1 MPPTV
6 SGLLNYLAASPSPY
20 HAVRSAAD
28 RLYEAGWQRL
38 DLRDSWTNLPDRA
51 YVASGGA
58 LIAWNRPGTRP
69 VSAGF
74 RIVGAHTDSPNLR
87 LKPRP
92 DTGSMGWR
100 QLAIEIYGG
109 ALLNSWLDRDL
120 GLSGR
125 VVTGTD
131 VHLVH
136 LNDPIAR
143 VPQLAIHLDR
153 DVNDKGVLLDKQQH
167 LTPIWGVGPTT
178 EGDFSRWLAG
188 HLGLRPTDILS
199 WDLMFHDLSAPALL
213 GPDQDLIA
221 SARLDN
227 LVSCWCALEA
237 LLSAE
242 PTDAGTPLICLFDH
256 EEVGSESATGAAGPL
271 LQAVLE
277 RLCQSTR
284 DDATFRRSLAASVCV
299 SSDMA
304 HAVHPNYPERHEAAH
319 RPLPNAGPVIKVNAN
334 QRYATDA
341 VTHAM
346 FLRACETAGV
356 PSQVF
361 VSKNSMP
368 CGSTIGP
375 ITATRLGIPTVDVG
389 CAQLSMHSA
398 RELCG
403 AADPAMMVAALGAF
417 LVDARGVASCRRDGH
432 YGRML
437 YASAD
442 PSSDLRGVVSVD
454 PDVAVGQVAAV
465 RRKRAIGY

>member
-1 MPPTV
+1 MPPHL
-6 SGLLNYLAASPSPY
+6 SDLLNYLAASPSPY
-20 HAVRSAAD
+20 HAVRVASD
-28 RLYEAGWQRL
+28 RLDQAGWVRL
-38 DLRDSWTNLPDRA
+38 QVRDAWTDLPERA
-51 YVASGGA
+51 YVAVGGA
-58 LIAWNRPGTRP
+58 LIAWNRPGATP

-87 LKPRP
+87 LKPHP

-100 QLAIEIYGG
+100 QLAVEIYGG

-125 VVTGTD
+125 VVTRDET
-131 VHLVH
+131 HLVH
-136 LNDPIAR
+136 VNEPIAR

-153 DVNDKGVLLDKQQH
+153 DVNDKGVQLDKQQH
-167 LTPIWGVGPTT
+167 LTPIWGLGPTT
-178 EGDFSRWLAG
+178 EGDFSLWLSG
-188 HLGLRPTDILS
+188 HLGVRSTDILS
-199 WDLMFHDLSAPALL
+199 WDLMFHDITAPALL
-213 GPDQDLIA
+213 GPAQDLIA

-237 LLSAE
+237 LVTVE
-242 PTDAGTPLICLFDH
+242 PTDAVTPLVCLFDH

-277 RLCQSTR
+277 RLTH
-284 DDATFRRSLAASVCV
+284 ATNDNAAFRRSMASSVCV

-304 HAVHPNYPERHEAAH
+304 HAVHPNYPERHEPAH

-341 VTHAM
+341 LTHAM
-346 FLRACETAGV
+346 FIRACETAGV

-403 AADPAMMVAALGAF
+403 AADPAMMAAALGAF
-417 LVDARGVASCRRDGH
+417 FVDDRPVA
-432 YGRML
+432 
-437 YASAD
+437 
-442 PSSDLRGVVSVD
+442 
-454 PDVAVGQVAAV
+454 
-465 RRKRAIGY
+465 

>member
-20 HAVRSAAD
+20 HAVRGAAD
-28 RLYEAGWQRL
+28 RLDEAGWQRL
-38 DLRDSWTNLPDRA
+38 HLGDSWTDLPDRA

-58 LIAWNRPGTRP
+58 LIAWNRPGATP

-74 RIVGAHTDSPNLR
+74 RVVGAHTDSPNLR

-92 DTGSMGWR
+92 DTSSMGWR
-100 QLAIEIYGG
+100 QLAVEIYGG

-120 GLSGR
+120 GVSGR
-125 VVTGTD
+125 VVSRDETY
-131 VHLVH
+131 LVH
-136 LNDPIAR
+136 VNDPIAR

-153 DVNDKGVLLDKQQH
+153 DVNDKGLQLDKQQH
-167 LTPIWGVGPTT
+167 LTPIWGLGPTT
-178 EGDFSRWLAG
+178 EGDFSLWLSG
-188 HLGLRPTDILS
+188 HLGVQSADILS
-199 WDLMFHDLSAPALL
+199 WDLMFHDITAPALL
-213 GPDQDLIA
+213 GPAQDLIA

-237 LLSAE
+237 LLAAE
-242 PTDAGTPLICLFDH
+242 PTDSVTPLICLFDH
-256 EEVGSESATGAAGPL
+256 EEVGSETATGAAGPL

-277 RLCQSTR
+277 RLTHSES
-284 DDATFRRSLAASVCV
+284 DDATFRRSMAASVCV

-304 HAVHPNYPERHEAAH
+304 HAVHPNYPERHEPAH

-341 VTHAM
+341 LTHAM

-403 AADPAMMVAALGAF
+403 ASDPSMMVAALGAF
-417 LVDARGVASCRRDGH
+417 FADARGA
-432 YGRML
+432 L
-437 YASAD
+437 
-442 PSSDLRGVVSVD
+442 
-454 PDVAVGQVAAV
+454 
-465 RRKRAIGY
+465 

>member
-1 MPPTV
+1 MPMPPSV

-20 HAVRSAAD
+20 HAVREATD
-28 RLYEAGWQRL
+28 RLDEAGWQRL
-38 DLRDSWTNLPDRA
+38 RMGDSWVDLPHRA

-58 LIAWNRPGTRP
+58 LIAWNRPGATP

-92 DTGSMGWR
+92 DTASMGWR
-100 QLAIEIYGG
+100 QLAVEIYGG

-125 VVTGTD
+125 VVTRDDTY
-131 VHLVH
+131 LVH

-153 DVNDKGVLLDKQQH
+153 DVNEKGVQLDKQQH
-167 LTPIWGVGPTT
+167 LTPIWGLGPTT
-178 EGDFSRWLAG
+178 EGDFSLWLSG
-188 HLGLRPTDILS
+188 HLGVRSADILS
-199 WDLMFHDLSAPALL
+199 WDLMFHDISAPALL
-213 GPDQDLIA
+213 GPAQDLIA

-237 LLSAE
+237 LLAAE
-242 PTDAGTPLICLFDH
+242 PTDSVTPLVCLFDH

-271 LQAVLE
+271 LYAVLE
-277 RLCQSTR
+277 RLTR
-284 DDATFRRSLAASVCV
+284 SESEDATFRRSMAASVCV

-304 HAVHPNYPERHEAAH
+304 HAVHPNYPERHEPAH

-403 AADPAMMVAALGAF
+403 ATDPAMMSAALGAF
-417 LVDARGVASCRRDGH
+417 FVDARG
-432 YGRML
+432 
-437 YASAD
+437 
-442 PSSDLRGVVSVD
+442 
-454 PDVAVGQVAAV
+454 AV
-465 RRKRAIGY
+465 

>member
-28 RLYEAGWQRL
+28 RLHEAGWQRL

-417 LVDARGVASCRRDGH
+417 LVDARGVA
-432 YGRML
+432 
-437 YASAD
+437 
-442 PSSDLRGVVSVD
+442 
-454 PDVAVGQVAAV
+454 
-465 RRKRAIGY
+465 

>member
-6 SGLLNYLAASPSPY
+6 SGLLDYLAASPSPY
-20 HAVRSAAD
+20 HAVHSAAD
-28 RLYEAGWQRL
+28 RLDEAGWQRL
-38 DLRDSWTNLPDRA
+38 HLSDSWTDLPDRA

-58 LIAWNRPGTRP
+58 LVAWNRPGTTP

-125 VVTGTD
+125 VVTRTD

-178 EGDFSRWLAG
+178 EGDFSGWLAG
-188 HLGLRPTDILS
+188 HLGVRPTDILS
-199 WDLMFHDLSAPALL
+199 WDLMFHDITAPALL
-213 GPDQDLIA
+213 GPAQDLIA
-221 SARLDN
+221 SGRLDN

-237 LLSAE
+237 LLAAE
-242 PTDAGTPLICLFDH
+242 PTGAVTPLVCLFDH

-277 RLCQSTR
+277 RLSRSTSE
-284 DDATFRRSLAASVCV
+284 DATFRRSLAASVCV

-304 HAVHPNYPERHEAAH
+304 HAVHPNYPERHEPAH

-341 VTHAM
+341 LTHAM

-403 AADPAMMVAALGAF
+403 AADPAMMAAALGAF
-417 LVDARGVASCRRDGH
+417 FVDARGVA
-432 YGRML
+432 
-437 YASAD
+437 
-442 PSSDLRGVVSVD
+442 
-454 PDVAVGQVAAV
+454 
-465 RRKRAIGY
+465 

>member
-6 SGLLNYLAASPSPY
+6 SGLLDYLAASPSPY

-28 RLYEAGWQRL
+28 RLDEAGWQRL
-38 DLRDSWTNLPDRA
+38 HPSDSWTDLPDRA

-58 LIAWNRPGTRP
+58 LVAWNRPGTTP

-125 VVTGTD
+125 VVTRTD

-178 EGDFSRWLAG
+178 EGDFARWLAG

-199 WDLMFHDLSAPALL
+199 WDLMFHDITAPALL

-237 LLSAE
+237 LLATE
-242 PTDAGTPLICLFDH
+242 ATDAVTPLVCLFDH
-256 EEVGSESATGAAGPL
+256 EEVGSESATGAASPL

-277 RLCQSTR
+277 RLTHSASE
-284 DDATFRRSLAASVCV
+284 DAAFRRSMAASVCV

-304 HAVHPNYPERHEAAH
+304 HAVHPNYPERHEPAH

-341 VTHAM
+341 LTHAM
-346 FLRACETAGV
+346 FLQACETAGV

-403 AADPAMMVAALGAF
+403 ATDPIMMAAALGAF
-417 LVDARGVASCRRDGH
+417 LVDARGVA
-432 YGRML
+432 
-437 YASAD
+437 
-442 PSSDLRGVVSVD
+442 
-454 PDVAVGQVAAV
+454 
-465 RRKRAIGY
+465 